1 MEHYGRNT
9 ASVVPFRVAVP
20 SSAWVT
26 LNPLSLSP
34 PTLSPFSVPSY
45 FVRAIY
51 NTFTYYAI
59 LRYAQKRISIVEF
72 VFHTFIRSSR
82 LSLNLIKSQSC
93 GRIEIR
99 PVSNHPRKAIS

>member
-9 ASVVPFRVAVP
+9 ASVVPLRVAVP
-20 SSAWVT
+20 SSAWIT
-26 LNPLSLSP
+26 LNPLSPP

-72 VFHTFIRSSR
+72 VFHTFIHSSR